1 MFGVSDVAEVLAVA
15 TGNTFVYNHV
25 LPISVNKGVCVCV
38 CVCVCFVEITHQTE
52 YFTAQEQV
60 VNMKQGRGHG

>member
-15 TGNTFVYNHV
+15 TDNTFVYNQV

-38 CVCVCFVEITHQTE
+38 RVSLRLLIKLKVLLHKSKLST
-52 YFTAQEQV
+52 
-60 VNMKQGRGHG
+60 

>member
-38 CVCVCFVEITHQTE
+38 CVF
-52 YFTAQEQV
+52 
-60 VNMKQGRGHG
+60 R